1 MGKRG
6 CDQSLSER
14 LKNLKALLSLSLSL
28 SLSRKLDLLHH
39 PQKLTYHIGFNLE
52 REEEAKADFAC

>member
-14 LKNLKALLSLSLSL
+14 LKNLKALLSLSLSP
-28 SLSRKLDLLHH
+28 SRKLDLLHH